1 MMSKKQW
8 FVLLCLFILYLLLGA
23 SIFFYIESQ
32 EEVIKQKFDIRERQY
47 IEELLRSNYQG
58 NNKSIENLFRR
69 LTDYCGKPVHYH
81 MSDDTPDYK
90 WNYYNSIFFVITVVS
105 TIGYGNLSPTT
116 MFTRIFIIF
125 YGLIGIPMNGIVMV
139 TLGDFFGKSFTK
151 LYERWKKLRLEK
163 NTAKLGL
170 IGQIILYAVPGLTF
184 FIFLPST
191 IISFFEGWSYDV
203 AVYYAFVTLTT
214 IGFGDYVAGTQNIH
228 NFHPWVFVSYH
239 LFLLVWVIG
248 GLGYVIMIIGF
259 ITKGMKS
266 RKIAQIEKLLAQ
278 KVKQTPLKIQKEL
291 RSMLHELLFMR
302 VKPVYKGEFEYT
314 PKYLERSQS
323 CPTLTIW
330 INNESPTMARKR
342 AMSECYRYNVLDRI
356 QSESELDKI
365 DKERTFRP
373 SDAFK
378 KQKDLLLRVVD
389 ALSLASTSSKSDRGV
404 HGFSDN
410 EILASER
417 SISHT
422 PVHRRRAVSDV
433 KPPGL
438 HFDDDY
444 TNTWYGSDASR
455 ALKAFKR
462 KRAMSFVPMPASKKE
477 KSSLIYRIQN
487 VSNRF
492 KTVDMDEND
501 IEKQILDEPI
511 NTIFNPNHVSSN
523 SNSIDNIDQ
532 NVLEQTSIAEF
543 IRALNAIT
551 IDEDTDPK
559 PKRKIGIASLTP
571 PKYSPIFK
579 PPNYRRN
586 SLVPPSR
593 ISAKPRRFSMT
604 PVDEHI
610 LSSPPPYTPI
620 SSATNS
626 STVYNISEGRRFSV
640 RPTPSSYN
648 FSPVKIQVNKRKFSK
663 HEKGSY
669 D

>member
-32 EEVIKQKFDIRERQY
+32 EEVIKQKYDIRERQY
-47 IEELLRSNYQG
+47 IEELLRRNYQG
-58 NNKSIENLFRR
+58 NNKSIENLFKR
-69 LTDYCGKPVHYH
+69 LSDYCGKPVHYH

-116 MFTRIFIIF
+116 MFTRIFMIF

-170 IGQIILYAVPGLTF
+170 IGQIILYAVPGVTF

-191 IISFFEGWSYDV
+191 IISFFEGWSYDI

-228 NFHPWVFVSYH
+228 KFHPWVFLSYH
-239 LFLLVWVIG
+239 IFLLVWVIG

-259 ITKGMKS
+259 ITKGMRS
-266 RKIAQIEKLLAQ
+266 RKIAKIEKLLAQ
-278 KVKQTPLKIQKEL
+278 KVKRTPLRIQKEV
-291 RSMLHELLFMR
+291 RNMLQELLFLR

-323 CPTLTIW
+323 CPNFTIW
-330 INNESPTMARKR
+330 RNKELPTIARKR
-342 AMSECYRYNVLDRI
+342 AMSECYRYTVLERV

-378 KQKDLLLRVVD
+378 KQKDLLLKVVD
-389 ALSLASTSSKSDRGV
+389 ALSLASTSNDDRGV
-404 HGFSDN
+404 HDFCDR
-410 EILASER
+410 EILARER
-417 SISHT
+417 PN

-433 KPPGL
+433 KPPVL
-438 HFDDDY
+438 HLGDEY
-444 TNTWYGSDASR
+444 TNTWYGSDASI

-462 KRAMSFVPMPASKKE
+462 KRAMSFAPVPESKRE
-477 KSSLIYRIQN
+477 KNSLMQRIQKN
-487 VSNRF
+487 VSDRF
-492 KTVDMDEND
+492 KRVDIGDTD
-501 IEKQILDEPI
+501 IEKQILDQ
-511 NTIFNPNHVSSN
+511 PNNSIHSPSFVSSTADSIN
-523 SNSIDNIDQ
+523 SMSQ

-551 IDEDTDPK
+551 IDEDTDSK
-559 PKRKIGIASLTP
+559 PKRKNGVASLTP
-571 PKYSPIFK
+571 PKYSPIIE
-579 PPNYRRN
+579 PLNYRRT
-586 SLVPPSR
+586 SLVPPMR
-593 ISAKPRRFSMT
+593 ILAKPRRFSMT

-610 LSSPPPYTPI
+610 LSSPPPYTLTTL
-620 SSATNS
+620 AKNT
-626 STVYNISEGRRFSV
+626 STVHTISGSRRFSV
-640 RPTPSSYN
+640 RPTTYN
-648 FSPVKIQVNKRKFSK
+648 FSPVKLQVNRRKFSK
-663 HEKGSY
+663 F
-669 D
+669 DRANFD